1 MVRRTL
7 QLHGWCKARAHH
19 RREHCSS
26 VVSRFPTL
34 PVQRAP
40 DHKTYENI
48 SYSFWDFSPMGRH
61 PCAICY
67 HSQLQFLLKGTPRN
81 RLSYWLLPAGDYIS
95 LYLLESN
102 SAFPP
107 LLHWLLYHYFVFP
120 FFCTSLAVP
129 FLTILSTSFFTLSP
143 LLVSCLEHL
152 SPFPTY
158 SPLSFSLSF
167 VGFFPTYPFCG
178 TLVNLSPAPCIS
190 VFF

>member
-1 MVRRTL
+1 MSVVRRIL
-7 QLHGWCKARAHH
+7 QLQGWCKDRAHH

-26 VVSRFPTL
+26 VVSMFPTL

-48 SYSFWDFSPMGRH
+48 SYSFWDFCPMGRH

-67 HSQLQFLLKGTPRN
+67 QSHLQFLLKGTPRYTLLLLLAAFSW
-81 RLSYWLLPAGDYIS
+81 RLYVALSIWKQLC
-95 LYLLESN
+95 
-102 SAFPP
+102 FPSP
-107 LLHWLLYHYFVFP
+107 P
-120 FFCTSLAVP
+120 P
-129 FLTILSTSFFTLSP
+129 PLSP
-143 LLVSCLEHL
+143 LSLFCFPLFLHVPCFTFSPHLVSCLEHL

-158 SPLSFSLSF
+158 SFLSFSLSF
-167 VGFFPTYPFCG
+167 AGFFPTYPFPG